1 MARQT
6 TRPKAVQKKP
16 AATTRQATKAKASP
30 KKSAAQRSSNGGAS
44 AAQSSQTTGMP
55 IFYSQP
61 EVLDSNRHKGLE
73 LKPVTSYEFS
83 ANVNAIPITA
93 AEFPAASRDYPI
105 VFTAGENPGAVAIV
119 GLRKDEN
126 LMLEARGKWRAGTY
140 IPAYVRRY
148 PFIFLRSDDGDQY
161 ALCIDRS
168 CKQLVKG
175 KKNLLFDGQ
184 EMGALTKN
192 ALEFCKAFQQ
202 QHMATEK
209 VIAVLKEHD
218 LLMPNQGRFNLPDGR
233 SLAITDFMTVDEKKF
248 NELPGKAFLKIR
260 DAGVLPAL
268 YCHLVSMGSWQ
279 RLVERFSATKPPAKT
294 N

>member
-1 MARQT
+1 MARQ
-6 TRPKAVQKKP
+6 ASG
-16 AATTRQATKAKASP
+16 AKAGKKSPAP
-30 KKSAAQRSSNGGAS
+30 KKKTNGNGGAATS
-44 AAQSSQTTGMP
+44 APQQAQGMP

-61 EVLDSNRHKGLE
+61 EVLDSTRHEGLE
-73 LKPVTSYEFS
+73 LKPVTTYEFTS
-83 ANVNAIPITA
+83 GVNAIPVTA

-105 VFTAGENPGAVAIV
+105 VFTSGANPGAVAIV

-148 PFIFLRSDDGDQY
+148 PFIFLRSDGGDQY
-161 ALCIDRS
+161 ALCIDRA
-168 CKQLVKG
+168 CKQLAKG
-175 KKNLLFDGQ
+175 KKNLLFDGA

-209 VIAVLKEHD
+209 VINVLQEHD

-248 NELPGKAFLKIR
+248 NDLPGEAFLNIR
-260 DAGVLPAL
+260 ASGALPAI
-268 YCHLVSMGSWQ
+268 YCHLVSMGAWQ
-279 RLVERFSATKPPAKT
+279 RLVERFSSLKPAAK
-294 N
+294 

>member
-6 TRPKAVQKKP
+6 S
-16 AATTRQATKAKASP
+16 KAKAAEKSPAP
-30 KKSAAQRSSNGGAS
+30 KKQANGNGGQATS
-44 AAQSSQTTGMP
+44 APQQAQGMP

-61 EVLDSNRHKGLE
+61 EVLDSTRHEGLE
-73 LKPVTSYEFS
+73 LKPVSTYEFT
-83 ANVNAIPITA
+83 AGVNAIPVTA

-105 VFTAGENPGAVAIV
+105 VFTAGSNPGAVAIV

-126 LMLEARGKWRAGTY
+126 LMLEAKGKWRAGTY

-148 PFIFLRSDDGDQY
+148 PFIFLRSDGGDQY
-161 ALCIDRS
+161 ALCVDRG

-175 KKNLLFDGQ
+175 KKNLLFNGT
-184 EMGALTKN
+184 EMGDLTKN

-209 VIAVLKEHD
+209 VIEVLKQHD

-248 NELPGKAFLKIR
+248 NELPGEAFLKIR
-260 DAGVLPAL
+260 DSGALPTI
-268 YCHLVSMGSWQ
+268 YCHLVSMGAWQ
-279 RLVERFSATKPPAKT
+279 RLVERFSALKPKAS
-294 N
+294 

>member
-6 TRPKAVQKKP
+6 S
-16 AATTRQATKAKASP
+16 KAKTGRKVPPP
-30 KKSAAQRSSNGGAS
+30 KSKSNGG
-44 AAQSSQTTGMP
+44 QSSDAPQQATGMP

-61 EVLDSNRHKGLE
+61 EVLDSTRHEGLE
-73 LKPVTSYEFS
+73 LKPVTSYEFTAS
-83 ANVNAIPITA
+83 VNAIPITA

-105 VFTAGENPGAVAIV
+105 VFTAGNNPGAVAIV

-140 IPAYVRRY
+140 VPAYVRRY
-148 PFIFLRSDDGDQY
+148 PFIFLRSDGGDQY
-161 ALCIDRS
+161 ALCIDRA
-168 CKQLVKG
+168 CKQLSKG
-175 KKNLLFDGQ
+175 KKNLLFNGA
-184 EMGALTKN
+184 EMGDLTKN

-209 VIAVLKEHD
+209 LIEVLKEHD

-248 NELPGKAFLKIR
+248 NELADKAFLQIR
-260 DAGVLPAL
+260 KAGVLPAL
-268 YCHLVSMGSWQ
+268 YCHLVSMGAWQ
-279 RLVERFSATKPPAKT
+279 RLVERFAALKPDTKKK
-294 N
+294 

>member
-6 TRPKAVQKKP
+6 TKAKAGQKKP
-16 AATTRQATKAKASP
+16 AAKRNGNGSGSAGQAKQ
-30 KKSAAQRSSNGGAS
+30 AA
-44 AAQSSQTTGMP
+44 GMP

-61 EVLDSNRHKGLE
+61 EVLDSNRHEGLE
-73 LKPVTSYEFS
+73 LKPVTSYEFTS
-83 ANVNAIPITA
+83 GVNAIPITA

-105 VFTAGENPGAVAIV
+105 VFTAGGNPGAVAIV

-161 ALCIDRS
+161 ALCIDRA
-168 CKQLVKG
+168 CKQLAKG
-175 KKNLLFDGQ
+175 KKNLLFEGD
-184 EMGALTKN
+184 EMGPLTKN

-209 VIAVLKEHD
+209 VIAVLQEHD

-248 NELPGKAFLKIR
+248 NELPGDAFLKIR
-260 DAGVLPAL
+260 EAGVLPAL

-279 RLVERFSATKPPAKT
+279 RLVERFTALKPATKKK
-294 N
+294 